1 MQDIC
6 QGLIITDPQTGTRYS
21 LIKKLGEGGFG
32 EVWLAYDKTDIHH
45 EVAIKFFNPLSESDK
60 NLFLSEYERSAKFH
74 HKDVLPSL
82 FYGEWGNR
90 LFMGMGFCENGTATQ
105 FVGELKP
112 IEGNGENLLWN
123 LISDVASGLE
133 YLHDVQNIVH
143 QDIKPENI
151 MITSYGDFVIM
162 DFGISINVNSRLAAL
177 NYKDFGSPAYMAP
190 ERFSDSGN
198 VIYANDIWS
207 FGVMIHELATGE
219 LPFNGLGGNYIIG
232 DIPSLPTEW
241 SRELNKVMQ
250 SCLVYH
256 SWDRKRAK
264 DIKEYAN
271 WILTGKRG
279 LDPWRD
285 YIPKQQYPNHNSHN
299 NISTDG
305 TRGTQRNGSNPHGQ
319 SSSSS
324 VSSGR
329 STSRNNGSNNSSHS
343 QHNNGR
349 ATERNNGINGQNNQP
364 SSYPPHNPPNSNIN
378 DGLNNSNND
387 SSGTDEDMKF
397 KKKCNILSIT
407 CGVLVFVCIG
417 LFLFF
422 SNKISSLET
431 DFNSRITAQGE
442 IISNFQNLVHSI
454 SNVCNS
460 SFGNNKVKTFQ
471 NWKSSNHQV
480 NSQDTQEYNFTGRQ
494 GDEISFSYKVDSEQ
508 GCDKFISYLISP
520 SDTIKLLELSGRA
533 KKGIKT
539 YTLSSN
545 AEYILMFQ
553 YNKDYSVNSGDD
565 IAEVSDIKIKESLA
579 SEILGI
585 IEDSN
590 Q

>member
-151 MITSYGDFVIM
+151 MITSEGDFVIM

-198 VIYANDIWS
+198 VIFANDIWS
-207 FGVMIHELATGE
+207 FGVMIYELATGE
-219 LPFNGLGGNYIIG
+219 LPFNGLGGNYIVG
-232 DIPSLPTEW
+232 DIPSLPAEW

-250 SCLVYH
+250 SCLVYQAWH
-256 SWDRKRAK
+256 RKRAK
-264 DIKEYAN
+264 DIKDYAN
-271 WILTGKRG
+271 WVLTGKRG
-279 LDPWRD
+279 LDPWRN
-285 YIPKQQYPNHNSHN
+285 YIPEQQYPNYNSHN
-299 NISTDG
+299 NISSGG
-305 TRGTQRNGSNPHGQ
+305 TRGTQRGGSNHYGQ
-319 SSSSS
+319 GSSSL
-324 VSSGR
+324 VPSGR
-329 STSRNNGSNNSSHS
+329 STSRNNGFNSSSHS
-343 QHNNGR
+343 QHNDGR
-349 ATERNNGINGQNNQP
+349 ATERNNGSTVQNNQP
-364 SSYPPHNPPNSNIN
+364 YSHPLNNPSNRNIN

-387 SSGTDEDMKF
+387 SSDTDEDMKF

-407 CGVLVFVCIG
+407 CGALVLVCIG
-417 LFLFF
+417 LLLFF
-422 SNKISSLET
+422 SKKISLLET
-431 DFNSRITAQGE
+431 DFKSRITAQGE
-442 IISNFQNLVHSI
+442 TISNFQNLIHSI
-454 SNVCNS
+454 SDACNS
-460 SFGNNKVKTFQ
+460 SSGNNKVKTFQ
-471 NWKSSNHQV
+471 NWKSSNHKD
-480 NSQDTQEYNFTGRQ
+480 NSQDKKEYIFSGRQ
-494 GDEISFSYKVDSEQ
+494 GDEISFSYRLDSEQ
-508 GCDKFISYLISP
+508 GYDKFIGYLISP
-520 SDTIKLLELSGRA
+520 SDTIKLIENSGRS
-533 KKGIKT
+533 KSGIKT
-539 YTLSSN
+539 HSLSSN
-545 AEYILMFQ
+545 GEYILLLQ
-553 YNKDYSVNSGDD
+553 YNKDNSYSRGDD
-565 IAEVSDIKIKESLA
+565 MVEVSDIKLKESLA
-579 SEILGI
+579 SEILGL